1 MPCSGN
7 TISMER
13 ESRPIS
19 YQSVTH
25 KRLCS
30 LMHRV
35 DAVSLMA
42 AHHDQEARKA
52 SGIDGVNKDTYGQNL
67 LDNVVDLTRR
77 MKTFEYMPQPVRRTY
92 IPKANGKLR
101 PLGIPAYED
110 RLVQSVMADVLTEV
124 YEPRFLDCSHGFRPG
139 RGAHD
144 VVRYINKAV
153 MFGKVNYV
161 LEADIKGFFDN
172 VDQSWLLKFLEHDI
186 ADRNFIRYIVRFLK
200 AGILEDAKKIESDKG
215 TPQGGLISPILAN
228 VYLHY
233 ALDLW
238 VERRVKPLCEG
249 EVYYA
254 RYADD
259 FVVMFQYKHEA
270 IRTMEALKERL
281 NKFAL
286 EVAPDKTRI
295 LPFGRHCRV
304 CESFDFLG
312 FTFLN
317 GKSRCGKY
325 RVVVKTCAKKLKAKR
340 QAVREWL
347 WKRLTSPIGQTLATL
362 NRKLIGHYNYYGVNG
377 NYCAVRSF
385 WWYVRGRLLWT
396 LRRRSQ
402 KHRMTHEKFQD
413 LWDRYVRRP
422 YLPVQIWG

>member
-67 LDNVVDLTRR
+67 LDNVVDLMRR

-200 AGILEDAKKIESDKG
+200 AGILA
-215 TPQGGLISPILAN
+215 LIL
-228 VYLHY
+228 
-233 ALDLW
+233 
-238 VERRVKPLCEG
+238 
-249 EVYYA
+249 
-254 RYADD
+254 
-259 FVVMFQYKHEA
+259 Q
-270 IRTMEALKERL
+270 
-281 NKFAL
+281 
-286 EVAPDKTRI
+286 TR
-295 LPFGRHCRV
+295 
-304 CESFDFLG
+304 
-312 FTFLN
+312 
-317 GKSRCGKY
+317 
-325 RVVVKTCAKKLKAKR
+325 R
-340 QAVREWL
+340 QA
-347 WKRLTSPIGQTLATL
+347 G
-362 NRKLIGHYNYYGVNG
+362 
-377 NYCAVRSF
+377 F
-385 WWYVRGRLLWT
+385 
-396 LRRRSQ
+396 
-402 KHRMTHEKFQD
+402 F
-413 LWDRYVRRP
+413 
-422 YLPVQIWG
+422 